1 MTTTGTST
9 AIVAAD
15 PAFSDPERFAL
26 AGFLA
31 GYRGLT
37 RDAYALD
44 LRQFAAWC
52 DHHNLRLFQVRRA
65 DIVCF
70 GRDLEA
76 AGRSRGHRGPP
87 ALHRG
92 RFYRYAVEEGLL
104 DHSPAVHA
112 RRAEGASDEVVHH
125 RQTVLAC
132 LSGPT
137 GSMRRLGGTCGY
149 P

>member
-37 RDAYALD
+37 RDAFALD

-92 RFYRYAVEEGLL
+92 RVLPLRRRGRT
-104 DHSPAVHA
+104 A
-112 RRAEGASDEVVHH
+112 RP
-125 RQTVLAC
+125 LAR
-132 LSGPT
+132 GPRPP
-137 GSMRRLGGTCGY
+137 GRGGI
-149 P
+149 

>member
-37 RDAYALD
+37 RDAFALD
-44 LRQFAAWC
+44 LR
-52 DHHNLRLFQVRRA
+52 
-65 DIVCF
+65 
-70 GRDLEA
+70 
-76 AGRSRGHRGPP
+76 PP

-92 RFYRYAVEEGLL
+92 RFYRYAVEEELL